1 MKTNIKIILFILL
14 FSTGCNDFLD
24 VIPDKTQQ
32 VEALFERKET
42 ARKALAS
49 CYHFLPQLDGVYSNF
64 SFASDELITTT
75 LHKDIPGRDII
86 RGKQSKSQPLLAY
99 WDNFWGI
106 YTQESLFRGI
116 RYCNTFIENI
126 DRVNDMTEKEKK
138 VWKAEVIFLKAYY
151 HFLLFSQYGPIPII
165 DINLPIDSEISDI
178 RVKRKDVDAVVTYI
192 VNTIDEAMKDLPT
205 RITLSNDLGRIDKV
219 IAASIKSRVLLYAAS
234 PLFNGN
240 SEYYNSFSDKDGQ
253 KLFNSTYDK
262 EKWKLAA
269 DAAKEAI
276 DLALENG
283 VKIYEYDSIR
293 TPLNDYDKELFKHK
307 EIKAMYNYRFVMVD
321 SWNSEL
327 IWGNSSPVLRDGSWW
342 SIQAAAFPM
351 NPTSSTNEASWNW
364 AVPTIDIVEAYYTVN
379 GLPIDE
385 DKTFDYDKRYANQR
399 VMQTDSLFCKYREII
414 PRLHQNREPRFYASI
429 GFDRGFYRIWG
440 EKWELQMRFG
450 EKNGRKTLGTKDYSI
465 TGYLLKKVCHPNS
478 EGSAYDRLKA
488 YPWPIIR
495 LSELYLNYAE
505 AMNEYNGPSQEI
517 YDALNEIRRR
527 VNIPDIEVVW
537 SDANLAKTVSKHT
550 NKDGLREIIHQ
561 ERRIELAFE
570 GNRNYD
576 VRRWKEGAKYFG
588 VEAKGWTV
596 DGTNSTDYYKLKT
609 IMQRSFITPRDY
621 LFPIHHEEIIRN
633 SNLVQNPGW

>member
-240 SEYYNSFSDKDGQ
+240 SEYDP
-253 KLFNSTYDK
+253 
-262 EKWKLAA
+262 
-269 DAAKEAI
+269 EA
-276 DLALENG
+276 
-283 VKIYEYDSIR
+283 VK
-293 TPLNDYDKELFKHK
+293 
-307 EIKAMYNYRFVMVD
+307 
-321 SWNSEL
+321 
-327 IWGNSSPVLRDGSWW
+327 
-342 SIQAAAFPM
+342 
-351 NPTSSTNEASWNW
+351 
-364 AVPTIDIVEAYYTVN
+364 
-379 GLPIDE
+379 
-385 DKTFDYDKRYANQR
+385 
-399 VMQTDSLFCKYREII
+399 
-414 PRLHQNREPRFYASI
+414 
-429 GFDRGFYRIWG
+429 
-440 EKWELQMRFG
+440 
-450 EKNGRKTLGTKDYSI
+450 
-465 TGYLLKKVCHPNS
+465 
-478 EGSAYDRLKA
+478 
-488 YPWPIIR
+488 
-495 LSELYLNYAE
+495 
-505 AMNEYNGPSQEI
+505 
-517 YDALNEIRRR
+517 
-527 VNIPDIEVVW
+527 
-537 SDANLAKTVSKHT
+537 
-550 NKDGLREIIHQ
+550 
-561 ERRIELAFE
+561 
-570 GNRNYD
+570 
-576 VRRWKEGAKYFG
+576 
-588 VEAKGWTV
+588 
-596 DGTNSTDYYKLKT
+596 
-609 IMQRSFITPRDY
+609 
-621 LFPIHHEEIIRN
+621 
-633 SNLVQNPGW
+633 